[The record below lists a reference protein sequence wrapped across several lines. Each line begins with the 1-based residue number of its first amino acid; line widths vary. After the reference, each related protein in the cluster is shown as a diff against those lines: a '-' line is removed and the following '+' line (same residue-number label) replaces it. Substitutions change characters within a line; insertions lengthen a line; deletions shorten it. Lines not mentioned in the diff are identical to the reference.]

1 MKAYRL
7 TAPQKA
13 ELVDIQIPTPGPG
26 EVLVKVGASG
36 ACHSDLHLME
46 APAGQSFPEAFTLGH
61 EIAGWVEEL
70 GPGVTG
76 FRTGEAVA
84 IYGIMGCGSCSACL
98 RGEDNACRT
107 VPLGGIGLGRD
118 GGMAEFVAVPA
129 RQLFPIGKLDV
140 AQAAPLTDA
149 GLTPYHA
156 VQASRET
163 LRPGS
168 WCVVIGIGGLGH
180 MALQILRA
188 TTAARVIAVD
198 SNDSALKFAS
208 ELGAEVAVKSGP
220 QAAAQIRKL
229 VGPAPGGADTVL
241 DFVGVQPTLD
251 LGASVVATGGCLT
264 LVGLGG
270 GTVKVRPTAVGSTG
284 VPMETRVTIP
294 FWGNR
299 HEMRELIAL
308 AQSGKIKAHVEKFA
322 LADSEAA
329 YEKLHDGNVRG
340 RAVVMPGMR

>member
-7 TAPQKA
+7 TAPRKP
-13 ELVDIQIPTPGPG
+13 ELVDIQVPTPGPG

-36 ACHSDLHLME
+36 ACHSDLHLIE
-46 APAGQSFPEAFTLGH
+46 AAALTFPDAFTLGH
-61 EIAGWVEEL
+61 EIAGWVQEL
-70 GPGVTG
+70 GPGVAG
-76 FRTGEAVA
+76 FKEGDAVA
-84 IYGIMGCGSCSACL
+84 VYGILGCGRCQACL
-98 RGEDNACRT
+98 RGEDNACRV
-107 VPLGGIGLGRD
+107 VPVGGIGLGRD

-129 RQLFPIGKLDV
+129 RQLYPIGTLDV

-156 VQASRET
+156 IQLSRDT

-168 WCVVIGIGGLGH
+168 WCVVIGVGGLGH

-198 SNDSALKFAS
+198 SRDSALALAAS
-208 ELGAEVAVKSGP
+208 LGAEHAVKPGP
-220 QAAAQIRKL
+220 DAAARIRAF

-241 DFVGVQPTLD
+241 DFVGAQPTLD
-251 LGASVVATGGCLT
+251 LGAAVVATGGRLN
-264 LVGLGG
+264 LVGLAG
-270 GTVKVRPTAVGSTG
+270 GTVKVTPTAVGATG
-284 VPMETRVTIP
+284 VPWEARVTIP

-299 HEMRELIAL
+299 HEMRELLAL
-308 AQSGKIKAHVEKFA
+308 AQAGKINAHVEKFS
-322 LADSEAA
+322 LADSASA
-329 YEKLHDGNVRG
+329 YERLHDGRVRG